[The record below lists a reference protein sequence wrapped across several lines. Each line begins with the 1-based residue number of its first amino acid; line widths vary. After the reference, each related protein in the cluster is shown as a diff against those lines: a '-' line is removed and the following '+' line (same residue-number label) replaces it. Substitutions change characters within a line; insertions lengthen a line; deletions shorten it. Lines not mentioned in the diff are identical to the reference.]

1 MSNLSK
7 QVLSVARTFA
17 DQQYKEKPGNDNQFG
32 VWYGRNNVPWCAIFV
47 SYCFSKAGAAPI
59 VANVQTP
66 KGFHSCTAA
75 VTHYRHNNQ
84 IITAAQAQAGDIV
97 FMDFT
102 GNGEY
107 NHVGLCIS
115 NNGKELHTVEGNT
128 INPDGTGD
136 QTNGDGVYYKHRRY
150 QYITAVVRPSW
161 KLLDK
166 KVK

>member
-1 MSNLSK
+1 MTNLSK
-7 QVLSVARTFA
+7 QVLDVARTYA
-17 DQQYKEKPGNDNQFG
+17 DKHYKETANNGNIFG
-32 VWYGRNNVPWCAIFV
+32 QWYGSDNIPWCAIFV
-47 SYCFSKAGAAPI
+47 SYCFSKANAGAI

-75 VTHYRHNNQ
+75 VKHYRNNNQ
-84 IITAAQAQAGDIV
+84 IITADKAQAGDIV

-102 GNGEY
+102 GSNEY

-115 NNGKELHTVEGNT
+115 NNGKELYTVEGNT